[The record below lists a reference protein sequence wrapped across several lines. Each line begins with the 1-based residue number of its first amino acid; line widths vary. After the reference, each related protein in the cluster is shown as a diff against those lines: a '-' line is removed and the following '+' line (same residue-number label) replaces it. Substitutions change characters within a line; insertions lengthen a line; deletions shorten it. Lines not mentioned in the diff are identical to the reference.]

1 MSPLG
6 CSSYLRSSPVGTI
19 PISQSQVGLC
29 VFVSVFYRCYL
40 MSCSC
45 RAPNTTEPWPFL
57 GNIVSRRKS
66 PLTQRPR
73 ERWSHCDRALFGG
86 KRMHEVVSMS
96 SPEEEHLWDD
106 LSTRIILTV
115 LQLKL
120 HFLLAATVLYLGY
133 LLSCDGAMSWP

>member
-1 MSPLG
+1 M
-6 CSSYLRSSPVGTI
+6 
-19 PISQSQVGLC
+19 
-29 VFVSVFYRCYL
+29 
-40 MSCSC
+40 
-45 RAPNTTEPWPFL
+45 
-57 GNIVSRRKS
+57 GNVN
-66 PLTQRPR
+66 
-73 ERWSHCDRALFGG
+73 
-86 KRMHEVVSMS
+86 EVVSMS